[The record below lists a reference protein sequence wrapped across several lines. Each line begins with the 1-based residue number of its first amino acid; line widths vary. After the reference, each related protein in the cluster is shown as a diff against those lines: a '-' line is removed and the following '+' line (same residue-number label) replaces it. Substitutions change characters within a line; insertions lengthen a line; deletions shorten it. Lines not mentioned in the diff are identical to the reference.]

1 MLGIDVTVVKQNEYL
16 AAIIVLN
23 VVVLIILA
31 DTVGKEKI
39 RETR

>member
-1 MLGIDVTVVKQNEYL
+1 MVGIDVTVVKQNEYL
-16 AAIIVLN
+16 AAIIILN

-31 DTVGKEKI
+31 DTVRKEKI